1 MSNEC
6 MQTLETL
13 GFQADSSAIPRP
25 NYSWERNLKDWKTT
39 PQEPYYPS
47 VDDYRIPDT
56 NKRSLKIL
64 EIPMSMTR
72 ISLPGDTVKML
83 RYIDPA
89 YDSDLFLKFC
99 DGGPWHR
106 LLILFSPTRWPNCNG
121 PKRCRRSRA
130 RLAEKVKCCLAR
142 FEPASMT

>member
-89 YDSDLFLKFC
+89 YDTDVFSHALQQLNG
-99 DGGPWHR
+99 DGTDVFIMHPYEI
-106 LLILFSPTRWPNCNG
+106 LL
-121 PKRCRRSRA
+121 
-130 RLAEKVKCCLAR
+130 
-142 FEPASMT
+142 SMDDHLGF